1 MGCSRASTEELALW
15 WPLNSSLNYW
25 VRCWGGMGAQ
35 AGGKGML
42 MWNQKACANG
52 LGSGGMC

>member
-15 WPLNSSLNYW
+15 GPLNSSLNYW

-35 AGGKGML
+35 AGRQGH
-42 MWNQKACANG
+42 ANVVD
-52 LGSGGMC
+52 SEGMC